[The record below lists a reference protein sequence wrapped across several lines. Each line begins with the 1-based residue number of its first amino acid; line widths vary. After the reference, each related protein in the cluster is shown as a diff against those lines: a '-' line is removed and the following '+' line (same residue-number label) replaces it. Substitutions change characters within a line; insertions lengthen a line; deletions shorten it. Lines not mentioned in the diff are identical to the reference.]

1 MENRISLS
9 KQIILHLLP
18 GLLTALAYI
27 LFGTLFHRNGL
38 PAMLGFYTATLV
50 VLFPLLIGIPLY
62 RAKKS
67 GNPARLRD
75 LIQFREPVPAG
86 QMALLVA
93 GSLLWAIGVFTA
105 AGSALSDPL
114 KETFFAWVP
123 EWLDLGYYLTSGSY
137 ARPAVIA
144 TWAAGLVFA
153 VFLGPFLE
161 ELYFRGYLMPRM
173 PNLGW
178 WTPLIA
184 IVLFASYHF
193 WSPWQVL
200 VRIIAMLPMYY
211 AVWWKKNINIAIIG
225 HILLNL
231 GGDFL
236 GAIPLI
242 FP

>member
-1 MENRISLS
+1 MQGRISLV
-9 KQIILHLLP
+9 KQILLHLVP
-18 GLLTALAYI
+18 GLLTALAYA

-38 PAMLGFYTATLV
+38 PAILGFYTATLV

-67 GNPARLRD
+67 GSPARLRD
-75 LIQFREPVPAG
+75 LIQFREPVPAW
-86 QMALLVA
+86 QMALLVV
-93 GSLLWAIGVFTA
+93 GSLLWAIGVFML
-105 AGSALSDPL
+105 AGSALADPL
-114 KETFFAWVP
+114 KETIFAWVP
-123 EWLDLGYYLTSGSY
+123 EWLDLGYYLTAGAY

-144 TWAAGLVFA
+144 AWAAGLVFA
-153 VFLGPFLE
+153 VLLGPFLE
-161 ELYFRGYLMPRM
+161 ELYFRGYLLPRM
-173 PNLGW
+173 PDLGW
-178 WTPLIA
+178 WTPLIT
-184 IVLFASYHF
+184 IILFASYHF

-211 AVWWKKNINIAIIG
+211 AVWWKKNIWIGIIG

-236 GAIPLI
+236 GSIPLI